1 MQKPDVSHMLSKIFA
16 DFISFVFNLLIAL
29 FKSSVILQLF
39 LLHMSENGIDCKTA
53 TSIESEALNQE
64 GASQYLL

>member
-1 MQKPDVSHMLSKIFA
+1 
-16 DFISFVFNLLIAL
+16 
-29 FKSSVILQLF
+29 
-39 LLHMSENGIDCKTA
+39 MSENGIDCKAA

>member
-1 MQKPDVSHMLSKIFA
+1 MQKPDVSHMLRKIFA
-16 DFISFVFNLLIAL
+16 DFISFGFILLIAL

-53 TSIESEALNQE
+53 TSIESEALNQ